1 MCTVQYILLHFAQL
15 SLSHSP
21 AAVLHLPPSSFLS
34 SPVSLSL
41 FFVSLSLSSLPP
53 SLLPPA
59 PAVCRLSSV
68 CLNQSPSTDNLVID
82 MNLN

>member
-34 SPVSLSL
+34 PVSLL
-41 FFVSLSLSSLPP
+41 CLSLSLPSLPP

-59 PAVCRLSSV
+59 PAVGRLSSV